1 MGVDLSE
8 VLHKRKIILDELS
21 GKGLAV
27 DAYNTLYQFLAIIRQ
42 PDGTPLMDRQRRV
55 TSHLSG
61 ILYRTANLGEKG
73 IQVVYVFDGQ
83 PPELKEMEIKRR
95 RKVREEAAVK
105 YEAALKAGSTEDA
118 RKYAQATATV
128 KELMIEDSKRL
139 LRGLGIPCVQAPS
152 EGEAQAAYMA
162 LKGDVWAAAS
172 QDHDS
177 LLFGAPR
184 MVKNLTIS
192 GRRKLPNRQAYVEI
206 EPEIIELAET
216 LNDLG
221 LTREQLVDVGIL
233 VGTDYNPDGVKGV
246 GPKTALKLVR
256 EFGDITTIAARTPEV
271 DLPENVGRIKEFF
284 LKPDVTSNYTLNWIK
299 PNVEEVI
306 DFLCK
311 ERDFNE
317 DRVRKALDRMEAGSA
332 KPATRPTL
340 DRYFG

>member
-1 MGVDLSE
+1 LGVDLGE
-8 VLHKRKIILDELS
+8 VLHKRKILLDDLS
-21 GKGLAV
+21 GKSLAV

-42 PDGTPLMDRQRRV
+42 PDGTPLKDRQGRI

-73 IQVVYVFDGQ
+73 IQLVYVFDGQ

-95 RKVREEAAVK
+95 RRVREEAAIK
-105 YEAALKAGSTEDA
+105 YEAAIKAGSMEDA

-139 LRGLGIPCVQAPS
+139 LKGLGIPWVQAPS

-172 QDHDS
+172 QDYDS

-192 GRRKLPNRQAYVEI
+192 GKRKLPNRQAYVEI
-206 EPEIIELAET
+206 EPEMIELAET
-216 LNDLG
+216 LTDLG

-233 VGTDYNPDGVKGV
+233 IGTDYNPDGVKGV

-256 EFGDITTIAARTPEV
+256 EYGDITTIVNRTPDI
-271 DLPENVGRIKEFF
+271 DLPENVNRIKEFF
-284 LKPDVTSNYTLNWIK
+284 LRPDVRSDYTLNWAK
-299 PNVEEVI
+299 PNVEEVV

-311 ERDFNE
+311 ERDFSE
-317 DRVRKALDRMEAGSA
+317 DRVRKALDRMEAGLA
-332 KPATRPTL
+332 KPATKSTL

>member
-8 VLHKRKIILDELS
+8 VLHRRKILLDDLS
-21 GKGLAV
+21 GKALAV

-42 PDGTPLMDRQRRV
+42 PDGTPLKDRQGRV

-61 ILYRTANLGEKG
+61 ILYRTANLCEKG
-73 IQVVYVFDGQ
+73 IRIVYAFDGQ

-95 RKVREEAAVK
+95 RKVREEAAMK

-139 LRGLGIPCVQAPS
+139 LEGLGIPWVQAPS

-162 LKGDVWAAAS
+162 IKGDVWAAAS

-206 EPEIIELAET
+206 QPEIIELAET
-216 LNDLG
+216 LADLG
-221 LTREQLVDVGIL
+221 LTREQLVDVSIL

-256 EFGDITTIAARTPEV
+256 EFGDITAIPTRTPDL
-271 DLPENVGRIKEFF
+271 DLPENVDGIKEFF
-284 LKPDVTSNYTLNWIK
+284 LRPDVKSDYRLNWTR
-299 PNVEEVI
+299 PNVEEVV

-311 ERDFNE
+311 ERDFSE
-317 DRVRKALDRMEAGSA
+317 DRVRKALGRMEAGLA
-332 KPATRPTL
+332 KPATKPTL